1 MLARRAQIK
10 LAADGAQLLQGKRE
24 ALLKELLERAREL
37 MGLRKELNRRGR
49 LAVAALALARAVR
62 GTPAVRSAGVAGRRT
77 LHAKVVE
84 QKVWGL
90 PLVDVQHEGIVR
102 ERGERALGQLD
113 LSAHTT
119 EAIGSSEQLLEQLIE
134 CAPAEANL
142 RILGEEIKK
151 VSRRIN
157 ALEEQLLPRLRSD
170 VSRIQAVLEERQRE
184 DVFRMKR
191 YKKRKEALAKAKT
204 QAGGED

>member
-1 MLARRAQIK
+1 
-10 LAADGAQLLQGKRE
+10 
-24 ALLKELLERAREL
+24 
-37 MGLRKELNRRGR
+37 
-49 LAVAALALARAVR
+49 
-62 GTPAVRSAGVAGRRT
+62 
-77 LHAKVVE
+77 
-84 QKVWGL
+84 
-90 PLVDVQHEGIVR
+90 VDVQHEGVVR
-102 ERGERALGQLD
+102 ERGERALGQFD

-119 EAIGSSEQLLEQLIE
+119 EAIGSSEQMLEQLIE

-191 YKKRKEALAKAKT
+191 YKKRKEALAKAKA